1 MCVYIYI
8 PKYGMDMVSDGLG
21 ENLMWVVLC
30 SECGTLGPIFSTSF
44 PSLGGMPTWSSHS
57 AVIFI
62 YLLLFF
68 LNFFT
73 FTGIIPWRTLS
84 KEDDLTLVIDLSI
97 MP

>member
-21 ENLMWVVLC
+21 ENVMWVVLC

-62 YLLLFF
+62 YYYYFF
-68 LNFFT
+68 YFYWNH
-73 FTGIIPWRTLS
+73 S
-84 KEDDLTLVIDLSI
+84 MEDPLKRR
-97 MP
+97 